1 VSSLG
6 SRRGKIVVSLIVIL
20 LGLLT
25 LLPFYFMVIT
35 SLKDTDAYLAE
46 KLFPPARPTFDN
58 YIAIFAQLKL
68 GEYFRNSVIV
78 LVATLVPYV
87 LICSAAGFAFAK
99 LKFPLRI
106 PLLLLVTAIMIFPQM
121 VLGVQLYSLEARI
134 GLLNTHIGL
143 VFAYLGYFAPYA
155 AYLMTT
161 YFRNIPQTFVEA
173 AKIDGAGL
181 WDIYARIM
189 LPVARPMVV
198 TVIIVGSQAVWNEL
212 PFSLL
217 LLRTSEKRTLMAAV
231 ALLNGEYGVPA
242 MEMCAALTV
251 VALPILLL
259 YVVAQRQIQR
269 GILAGGIKE

>member
-1 VSSLG
+1 MSSPNSRG
-6 SRRGKIVVSLIVIL
+6 SRIAISVVVVLI
-20 LGLLT
+20 GLIT
-25 LLPFYFMVIT
+25 VLPFYFMAIT
-35 SLKDTDAYLAE
+35 SLKDMDAYLAE
-46 KLFPPARPTFDN
+46 KLLPPWRPTFSN
-58 YIAIFAQLKL
+58 YIEIFTQLKL
-68 GEYFRNSVIV
+68 AEYFRNSVVV

-121 VLGVQLYSLEARI
+121 VLGVQIYNLQARI
-134 GLLNTHIGL
+134 GLLNTHVGL

-161 YFRNIPQTFVEA
+161 YFRNIPQTFLEA
-173 AKIDGAGL
+173 ARIDGASL
-181 WDIYARIM
+181 WDIYTRIM
-189 LPVARPMVV
+189 LPVARSMLV
-198 TVIIVGSQAVWNEL
+198 TVTIVGSQAVWNEL

-217 LLRTSEKRTLMAAV
+217 LLRSSEKRTLMAAI

-251 VALPILLL
+251 VALPIILL
-259 YVVAQRQIQR
+259 YVVAQRQIQH